1 MNRRV
6 STRLRSKGVVWPI
19 PFCILRPREKLYDV
33 DTYVSQKVFD
43 DLKTYDWGTGGRV
56 RIHLPLESLA
66 ERLSGRI
73 SLEDIT
79 HPETGEVL
87 VKEGD
92 VIDRAMADTV
102 EKAGVRQAK
111 IRSILTCKLGKG
123 VCAQCYGTDLA
134 TNAPV
139 EIGEAVG
146 IIAAQS
152 IGEPGTQLTMRTF
165 HMGGVAQGASLTGS
179 ANVKKARQ
187 IALAELRGDIN
198 KGTFQ
203 MQGTATSRS
212 AKIQRYLKVLE
223 ASVGGLLRI
232 VELFEARRPKGEAI
246 TTTVDGTVV
255 GIIGGG
261 RVEILPGID
270 LALDSENSR
279 SGVRKVV
286 VQTTIPSKI
295 ANVLLA
301 SAPQPRFSH
310 LMLRKAPSRSFWA
323 ARS

>member
-1 MNRRV
+1 
-6 STRLRSKGVVWPI
+6 
-19 PFCILRPREKLYDV
+19 
-33 DTYVSQKVFD
+33 
-43 DLKTYDWGTGGRV
+43 
-56 RIHLPLESLA
+56 
-66 ERLSGRI
+66 
-73 SLEDIT
+73 
-79 HPETGEVL
+79 VL

-187 IALAELRGDIN
+187 TALAELRGDIN

-203 MQGTATSRS
+203 MQGTATEQKRE
-212 AKIQRYLKVLE
+212 IQRYLKVLE
-223 ASVGGLLRI
+223 ASVGGLLRV
-232 VELFEARRPKGEAI
+232 VELFEARKPKGEAI

-261 RVEILPGID
+261 RVEVLPGID
-270 LALDSENSR
+270 LSLDSENSR

-286 VQTTIPSKI
+286 VQTTIPIEEREKAVGQRSALTVMAPDAKEG
-295 ANVLLA
+295 AKPLVLT
-301 SAPQPRFSH
+301 
-310 LMLRKAPSRSFWA
+310 
-323 ARS
+323 